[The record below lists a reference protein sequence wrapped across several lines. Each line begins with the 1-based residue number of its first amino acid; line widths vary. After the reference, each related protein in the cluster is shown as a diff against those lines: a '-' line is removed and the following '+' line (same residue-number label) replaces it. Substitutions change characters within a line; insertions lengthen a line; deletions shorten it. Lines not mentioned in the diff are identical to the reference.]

1 MSVSVR
7 VCLCVLGV
15 ERLANK
21 FIFIAK
27 RILQAP
33 SLSPVPPLL
42 YVQTVRP
49 ERKKAH
55 GPLFSY
61 CFSLLVNSETVQ
73 RSYPPLPKKS
83 QFPTDS
89 SLHSMGGEDI
99 RNPAIAEQ

>member
-21 FIFIAK
+21 FILIAK

-55 GPLFSY
+55 GPSFSY
-61 CFSLLVNSETVQ
+61 CFSLLVNSETVPRLQGLQ
-73 RSYPPLPKKS
+73 RLPELARDWLLNRQVS
-83 QFPTDS
+83 GRG
-89 SLHSMGGEDI
+89 SL
-99 RNPAIAEQ
+99 A